1 MPVTAPSS
9 VHKPAGQKPMVSLL
23 TPKKALVFRISH
35 IDNIPWILDHG
46 LHCRSSAVLD
56 PSYVEIGNSDLI
68 DARADRTVPVPPGG
82 TLSDYVP
89 FYFTPLSPMLFNIK
103 TGRNGV
109 RQTPMNRIVFLV
121 TSIPRLSEVGV
132 SFLLTD
138 RHAFLEA
145 ACFSSA
151 PGGLGQ
157 VDWKILQNRDFRR
170 TEEDPGKIERYQA
183 EALVHRHLPVPA
195 LLGLACH
202 DAGTETTLKP
212 ELTRRGLSLTLAIR
226 PDWYFS

>member
-1 MPVTAPSS
+1 MTAPGSAP
-9 VHKPAGQKPMVSLL
+9 KTAAQRPMVSLL
-23 TPKKALVFRISH
+23 TPGTALVFRISH

-56 PSYVEIGNSDLI
+56 PSYIEIGNSDLI
-68 DARADRTVPVPPGG
+68 GARADRTVPVSPGG

-109 RQTPMNRIVFLV
+109 RQTPMNQIVFLV
-121 TSIPRLSEVGV
+121 TSIPRLSEAGV
-132 SFLLTD
+132 PFLLTD

-145 ACFSSA
+145 AYFSSA
-151 PGGLGQ
+151 PGDLGRI
-157 VDWKILQNRDFRR
+157 DWTILQSRDFKRN
-170 TEEDPGKIERYQA
+170 EEDPGKMERYQA
-183 EALVHRHLPVPA
+183 EALVHRHLPVSA

-202 DAGTETTLKP
+202 DAAAETKLRP
-212 ELTRRGLSLTLAIR
+212 ELTQRGLSLTLAIR